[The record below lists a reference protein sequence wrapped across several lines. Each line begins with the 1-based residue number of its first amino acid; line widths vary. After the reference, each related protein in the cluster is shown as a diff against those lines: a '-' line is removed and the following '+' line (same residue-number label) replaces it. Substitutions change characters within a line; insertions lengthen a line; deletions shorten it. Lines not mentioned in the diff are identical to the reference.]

1 MKVSFVARLVAL
13 ALITLGA
20 VSQAQMTNFTAPI
33 EIASGPVSE
42 RGLVLDPGI
51 AVDTDGTVYVVYADL
66 KDNKDV
72 WLRTL
77 RGTPLA
83 AGAPVNVSNTPK
95 ISIQPEVAV
104 SGGRVCVAWQE
115 GDPGSLEISVACSDD
130 GGKTF
135 GAGINVSKSPSVDSG
150 VITLSDGVWDGNLD
164 IAMDKNKN
172 IYVVWADDRDL
183 RFSKSSDG
191 KTFSD
196 PITLPQGSSDVRYPH
211 AEVGPDSALYISYN
225 EPGEQASDIL
235 VLKSTDGGNTFSK
248 DPVFATTNRGFSDA
262 SEMALDANNT
272 LYVVNDD
279 TTNNP
284 DNADINFSVSA
295 DRGATFQDKGSIAKD
310 GAFPSIATDGKNL
323 FVAFW
328 DIVSNKVTPTG
339 FVYSTDG
346 GKTFTRKDIPNSGDA
361 YGFLE
366 LDTGINIS
374 DAEVAASPA
383 QGGKSGTAYIVW
395 ARAAGRDGKILL
407 TTFTP

>member
-1 MKVSFVARLVAL
+1 MKVSFVARFVAL

-20 VSQAQMTNFTAPI
+20 VSQAQMANFTTPI

-77 RGTPLA
+77 SGTPLA

-135 GAGINVSKSPSVDSG
+135 GAGVNVSKSPSVDSG
-150 VITLSDGVWDGNLD
+150 VITLGDGVWDGNLD

-191 KTFSD
+191 KT
-196 PITLPQGSSDVRYPH
+196 
-211 AEVGPDSALYISYN
+211 
-225 EPGEQASDIL
+225 
-235 VLKSTDGGNTFSK
+235 
-248 DPVFATTNRGFSDA
+248 
-262 SEMALDANNT
+262 
-272 LYVVNDD
+272 
-279 TTNNP
+279 
-284 DNADINFSVSA
+284 
-295 DRGATFQDKGSIAKD
+295 
-310 GAFPSIATDGKNL
+310 
-323 FVAFW
+323 
-328 DIVSNKVTPTG
+328 
-339 FVYSTDG
+339 
-346 GKTFTRKDIPNSGDA
+346 
-361 YGFLE
+361 
-366 LDTGINIS
+366 
-374 DAEVAASPA
+374 
-383 QGGKSGTAYIVW
+383 
-395 ARAAGRDGKILL
+395 
-407 TTFTP
+407 